1 MALESNPLVSVI
13 IHSYNRFEY
22 LLNALESVINQ
33 TYSNFEIIL
42 INDDS
47 EEEEYYTHKFSN
59 KIKKIDIDRKKFP
72 AWPGSRQALI
82 NIGSENSKGKYLA
95 FLDDDDIWLPTKLEI
110 QINTMI
116 KNDSLF
122 SSTEGYFGNGVY
134 DVNKKYPLYN
144 AEHFFKILKKKY
156 KKTNF
161 LKSGKFPKIWNH
173 DFLSVHN
180 CIIKSSVIVEKNI
193 FDELGGIRGL
203 PKNADYDCWLSLL
216 TMTNLLYVDTP
227 LFYYDGSHGSGKNY
241 T

>member
-1 MALESNPLVSVI
+1 MVLESNPLVSII

-22 LLNALESVINQ
+22 LLNALDSILNQ

-47 EEEEYYTHKFSN
+47 DEEEYYTHKFSSKVN
-59 KIKKIDIDRKKFP
+59 KIDIDRKKIP
-72 AWPGSRQALI
+72 DWPGSRQALI
-82 NIGSENSKGKYLA
+82 NIGSENSNGKYLA

-110 QINTMI
+110 QIKQMI
-116 KNDSLF
+116 ENDYIF
-122 SSTEGYFGNGVY
+122 SSTEGYFGKGVY
-134 DVNKKYPLYN
+134 DVQKKYPLYN
-144 AEHFFKILKKKY
+144 GEYFYKILKKKY
-156 KKTNF
+156 RKTNY
-161 LKSGKFPKIWNH
+161 LKSGKFPKVWNH

-180 CIIKSSVIVEKNI
+180 CIIKSSVVVEKNA
-193 FDELGGIRGL
+193 FDKMGGIRGL

-216 TMTNLLYVDTP
+216 TMTDLLYVDTP